1 MNDIVTFGLI
11 VTGIYGLA
19 SCKNTIKLYLSSL
32 CINTIYWYS
41 YAEIYIKKTLI
52 SDNKKTDNKCMSYY
66 LKDGNIVTIDEK
78 PEQNQIIPF
87 SEYMNVLV
95 YTTPTLDV
103 TVVDRDRNQLLFDL
117 YKIKSDIEFINVT
130 VNFEDDPTPYSISLR
145 TETSNFYVIGNHIN
159 KYIIWMLIQKQHNVC
174 RYGCKYTVQ
183 IIDHN
188 VCISDVYNQ
197 DMIIVIQKEG
207 FYVKQM
213 EYEITDL
220 LCETPKSLDK

>member
-19 SCKNTIKLYLSSL
+19 VCKHTIKSYIGTL

-41 YAEIYIKKTLI
+41 YVEIYIKKTLV
-52 SDNKKTDNKCMSYY
+52 SDNNKTDNKCMSYY
-66 LKDGNIVTIDEK
+66 LKNGNIVTIDEN

-87 SEYMNVLV
+87 SEYMDALV

-103 TVVDRDRNQLLFDL
+103 TVVDRNRTQLLFDL
-117 YKIKSDIEFINVT
+117 YKIKSDNEFINIT
-130 VNFEDDPTPYSISLR
+130 VNFEDDPIPYSISLR
-145 TETSNFYVIGNHIN
+145 TETSNFYVVGNHIN
-159 KYIIWMLIQKQHNVC
+159 KYIIWMLIQNQHNVC
-174 RYGCKYTVQ
+174 RYGCNYTIQ

-188 VCISDVYNQ
+188 VCISNAYNQ
-197 DMIIVIQKEG
+197 DMVIVIQKEC

-213 EYEITDL
+213 ECEITDL
-220 LCETPKSLDK
+220 VCETPKGLDK